1 MNTKERQMSKDLKD
15 KILEEE
21 RWIDYLEGELEPS
34 LAEDL
39 ERVLEHDED
48 LKALVGEYEGIKAY
62 LGKLDQDELLPQ
74 EDDYYDQMSEKIM
87 AKVSD
92 SEVLPLPTKNFGRK
106 NLQYFAAAV
115 FLCVF
120 SLSALMNSIES
131 EKSSQQ
137 GDQVAKMSFQQ
148 LIKSAKVED
157 ISTVQDTVISHESD
171 MDFMMNADLDALNNL
186 TDEELESLM
195 GQL

>member
-1 MNTKERQMSKDLKD
+1 MSTKESKMSKDLK
-15 KILEEE
+15 KQILEEE

-39 ERVLEHDED
+39 EKVLDHDDD
-48 LKALVGEYEGIKAY
+48 LKELVGEYEGIKAY

-74 EDDYYDQMSEKIM
+74 DEDYYDQMSERIM

-92 SEVLPLPTKNFGRK
+92 TEVLPIPNKKFGRR
-106 NLQYFAAAV
+106 NLQYFTAAV

-131 EKSSQQ
+131 EKASQQ
-137 GDQVAKMSFQQ
+137 SDQVAKMSFKQ

>member
-92 SEVLPLPTKNFGRK
+92 SEVLPLPTKSFGRK